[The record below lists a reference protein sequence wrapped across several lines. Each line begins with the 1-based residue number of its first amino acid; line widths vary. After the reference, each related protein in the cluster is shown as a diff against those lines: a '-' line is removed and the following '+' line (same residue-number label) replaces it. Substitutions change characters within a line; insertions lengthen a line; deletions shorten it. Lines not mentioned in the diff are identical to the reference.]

1 MSGFQQPLFA
11 PAQGGKVRAIDITN
25 VLGNTLIVHHVLEID
40 VWKLTSVDTPLE
52 SLIYLL
58 ACIGNRIM

>member
-11 PAQGGKVRAIDITN
+11 PAQGGKVRIIDITN
-25 VLGNTLIVHHVLEID
+25 VLVNTLFVHHVLEID
-40 VWKLTSVDTPLE
+40 VWKLTSVDTLPE
-52 SLIYLL
+52 SLIHVL